1 MSFCFLLFPWFDF
14 LNSRRELVSFSFP
27 LPPLTL
33 AGGGSSASVL
43 DHFVNFAHGMVIGIL
58 SGIAATAA
66 LLDEQ
71 F

>member
-1 MSFCFLLFPWFDF
+1 M
-14 LNSRRELVSFSFP
+14 SFSFP

-43 DHFVNFAHGMVIGIL
+43 DHFVNLAHGMVIGIL
-58 SGIAATAA
+58 SGIAAAAA